1 MRALPASV
9 FSGYPDD
16 VTVDAS
22 FVAERLGLSEG
33 ALRQAMRVGRVTAV
47 VEHGEGDDAG
57 RVRVSFR
64 DYHRCWSGVIEP
76 DGRAYELDQGAHP
89 SLNRIQHRSPRPG
102 LRREMVLSETAL
114 TLNTLRLLVRSV
126 LLRRVAK
133 AGELTEGEL
142 LGCIDGVMPS
152 VDLPLLR
159 RALAI
164 LMHEDERSGRPFL
177 AALVKSDADDEAW
190 DGFMVA
196 ARRCRP
202 GGQRC
207 PVDDDGGR
215 FWRAEAQRARA
226 FYPSEV
232 GGDDTIRGSA
242 ARHVDDHEDPARQSR
257 HL

>member
-22 FVAERLGLSEG
+22 FVAERLGLSEN
-33 ALRQAMRVGRVTAV
+33 ALRQAMRAGRVTAA

-64 DYHRCWSGVIEP
+64 GRQRCWSGVIEP
-76 DGRAYELDQGAHP
+76 DGHAYELDQGAHP
-89 SLNRIQHRSPRPG
+89 SLKRVQHRSPRPG

-126 LLRRVAK
+126 LLRRVAQ
-133 AGELTEGEL
+133 AGQLTEGEL
-142 LGCIDGVMPS
+142 LGRIDGVMPS
-152 VDLPLLR
+152 VDLALLR

-177 AALVKSDADDEAW
+177 AALVKSDAGDEAW
-190 DGFMVA
+190 DGFMAA

-215 FWRAEAQRARA
+215 FWQAEVQRARA
-226 FYPSEV
+226 FYPSAV

-242 ARHVDDHEDPARQSR
+242 ARHIGDQDDPFQQFR
-257 HL
+257 HF